1 MVSRELSFD
10 KDGKLITRK
19 LTDYTKEIV
28 TEQFATLDEFLNKWN
43 EYEKKETIIEE
54 LEKQGVPVYDLI
66 NSVDKKL
73 DLFDLICHVAF
84 DQPPLT
90 RKERA
95 DNVKKRNYFT
105 KYGEQARQVL
115 EALLDKYAD
124 EGIENIESFDVL
136 NVIPF
141 TDFGSR
147 LQIVKGIFGGKEKYL
162 EAVKELE
169 KELYKVA

>member
-1 MVSRELSFD
+1 M
-10 KDGKLITRK
+10 
-19 LTDYTKEIV
+19 
-28 TEQFATLDEFLNKWN
+28 
-43 EYEKKETIIEE
+43 EE
-54 LEKQGVPVYDLI
+54 RGVPVDDLI

-95 DNVKKRNYFT
+95 NNVRKRNYFT
-105 KYGEQARQVL
+105 KHGEQARQVL

-124 EGIENIESFDVL
+124 EGIENIESLDVL

-147 LQIVKGIFGGKEKYL
+147 LQIVKGIFGGKDKYL

-169 KELYKVA
+169 NELYRVA